1 MISLTGGNVQNLAGL
16 AQPGGSLTLQL
27 NTDAVVIAT
36 PGFVPSAF
44 QQKFPFGTD
53 ANLLGSCKIWSNAEL
68 NPPGTQYTATFRD
81 ANGARI
87 ASQIWQFIQ
96 TTGQT
101 VDIGTII
108 PTSPASAL
116 AAVPFSNVAANFVFA
131 GPASGSAAF
140 PAFRALVNADLPGV
154 VSFTTLTVTG
164 NASVGGTLGVT
175 GTTTLAAAL
184 ATSLTTG
191 QIIQPAATA
200 YTIKDNQGGTRYS
213 IPAGGVAQATIN
225 NTSLTGA
232 SNANTVTGIND
243 QGTTGAITGTG
254 APAVVYTYTLPA
266 SIVAT
271 GKRIHV
277 RVVFAHVGANS
288 VSYTLSL
295 NGVAMLTF
303 ATSAANPQVIDADIL
318 NTGAAS
324 GQEYGFFS
332 TNAAFTPFAN
342 TTASG
347 FLWTSNQV
355 LQLTQTVAATDSVSG
370 LGWNVSLP

>member
-1 MISLTGGNVQNLAGL
+1 MPNPTTIASASSSPVAAGSFDNLVGPGCANGYLKIKLVMPNGAVASLTGGGEVMADL
-16 AQPGGSLTLQL
+16 SLKITL
-27 NTDAVVIAT
+27 DANS
-36 PGFVPSAF
+36 VPSAGQTMF
-44 QQKFPFGTD
+44 ISSQFSSPVNPAFTIQIFSAND
-53 ANLLGSCKIWSNAEL
+53 NLLGTIQNAVI
-68 NPPGTQYTATFRD
+68 T
-81 ANGARI
+81 GA
-87 ASQIWQFIQ
+87 AP
-96 TTGQT
+96 
-101 VDIGTII
+101 VDLTILT
-108 PTSPASAL
+108 PTSNGSSFINAL
-116 AAVPFSNVAANFVFA
+116 LL
-131 GPASGSAAF
+131 GTG
-140 PAFRALVNADLPGV
+140 
-154 VSFTTLTVTG
+154 TVTSSQL
-164 NASVGGTLGVT
+164 ATALTDET
-175 GTTTLAAAL
+175 GTGLAVFNTSPQLVTPNIGAAT
-184 ATSLTTG
+184 ASSVTAA
-191 QIIQPAATA
+191 QIIQPAAT
-200 YTIKDNQGGTRYS
+200 TFLIEDNHGGTRYS